1 MFELFR
7 KNLETK
13 ISLSDE
19 EFEHITSVLK
29 SSFIKRK
36 KDLLQAGHVCD
47 FLTYVQSGC
56 LRSFSIDEKGN
67 ERVIQIAI
75 EDYWIA
81 DLSSFISRKDS
92 LLYIEALEDSKVLLL
107 KYDDLENLYLE
118 IPKLE
123 RFFRIL
129 YGNAYVATLERLNNV
144 YSDTAE
150 VRYNNLIKAHPSIIQ
165 RVPLIH
171 IASYLGIAPESL
183 SRIRKKLAD

>member
-19 EFEHITSVLK
+19 EFERITTVLK
-29 SSFIKRK
+29 TSFIKRK

-47 FLTYVQSGC
+47 FLAYVQSGC